1 MNAEDLVVDNCRD
14 GQAVE
19 DHVEGLPQLE
29 RVALLAL
36 VIKPI
41 DPAGGRGKGGGQA
54 RLDRALCW
62 TRKEGGVEG
71 GRNLLIEEH
80 S

>member
-1 MNAEDLVVDNCRD
+1 MNAEDLVIDNGRD

-36 VIKPI
+36 VVKTI
-41 DPAGGRGKGGGQA
+41 DPASV
-54 RLDRALCW
+54 
-62 TRKEGGVEG
+62 TVF
-71 GRNLLIEEH
+71 
-80 S
+80 